1 MDGAIGA
8 VALVESPMRRRD
20 DGIRIL
26 LCDVAGNQP
35 QRCLSDFCFHES
47 DRIERPAPCPPEFGR
62 A

>member
-26 LCDVAGNQP
+26 LCDIARNQP
-35 QRCLSDFCFHES
+35 QRCPSDFCLH
-47 DRIERPAPCPPEFGR
+47 GR
-62 A
+62 GNDTLRRLTCH